1 MVGRV
6 PREREFRREVSPLE
20 LFFDLVFV
28 FALSQLSHHLLAHQ
42 TWRGAAETAVLLI
55 AVFGTWAFT
64 SFEAT
69 LLNIDRPR
77 TRLTVLTVMGLGLL
91 MNAAISRAFTT
102 AAWFFVVPLLAILLG
117 VQTLAAVAA
126 PSAELRLHYRRG
138 LVWTMASAVLWVA
151 GAAQVAGHR
160 LPWWGVAAAVDLAGT
175 WLAHPLAGH
184 VIRSRDLPFDAEHML
199 ERLRLFLILLLGETV
214 FTVGA
219 TMAEVS
225 FDPPTMTAF
234 AGVFVA
240 LVCLW
245 AVYFGGGEEVV
256 TVHVAGT
263 RDPIRSVRWGINA
276 TYGALA
282 GLVALSV
289 ANELVIAHPLHHGSL
304 TVALLLFGGPVLYL
318 LSQAWY
324 YHATTR
330 HAWAE
335 RVTSSVACAAAAA
348 ATPWLPRL
356 AALALLDVILLVTA
370 AVLARVHRRLADALR
385 AGPGGSPL

>member
-1 MVGRV
+1 MRAAQGQG
-6 PREREFRREVSPLE
+6 FRRAVSPLE

-28 FALSQLSHHLLAHQ
+28 FALTQLSHHLLVHP

-69 LLNIDRPR
+69 LLDIDRPR
-77 TRLTVLTVMGLGLL
+77 TRLTVLIVMGLGLF

-102 AAWFFVVPLLAILLG
+102 AAWCFVAPLLVIMLG
-117 VQTLAAVAA
+117 VQALAALTG
-126 PSAELRLHYRRG
+126 PSAELRLHYARS
-138 LVWTMASAVLWVA
+138 LVWTGASAVLWVA
-151 GAAQVAGHR
+151 GAAQDAGAR
-160 LPWWGVAAAVDLAGT
+160 LPWWGAAAVVDLAGT
-175 WLAHPLAGH
+175 LLAHPLAGR
-184 VIRSRDLPFDAEHML
+184 VIRSGDLPFDSEHML

-214 FTVGA
+214 LTAGA
-219 TMAEVS
+219 TMAQAA
-225 FDPPTMTAF
+225 FDPPTVTAS

-245 AVYFGGGEEVV
+245 AAYFGGGEDVV
-256 TVHVAGT
+256 AVHVAT
-263 RDPIRSVRWGINA
+263 TSDPIRSVRWGINA

-289 ANELVIAHPLHHGSL
+289 GNELIISHPLHHGSP
-304 TVALLLFGGPVLYL
+304 TVALLLFGGPALYL
-318 LSQAWY
+318 VSQAWY
-324 YHATTR
+324 YHATTG

-335 RVTSSVACAAAAA
+335 RLAACAACAGAAA
-348 ATPWLPRL
+348 VAPLLPRL

-370 AVLARVHRRLADALR
+370 AALTRVHRRLADALK
-385 AGPGGSPL
+385 AGSAGSPA